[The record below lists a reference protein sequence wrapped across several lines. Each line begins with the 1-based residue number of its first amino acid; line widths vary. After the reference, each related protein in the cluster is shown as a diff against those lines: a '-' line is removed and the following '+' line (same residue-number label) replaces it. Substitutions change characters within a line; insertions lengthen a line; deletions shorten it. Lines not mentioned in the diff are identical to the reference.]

1 MYRTLALM
9 MLCAALA
16 ACKPTPR
23 TAPGAH
29 RTPPPAQQAPAEE
42 AAPAAPEATP
52 APAPEPA
59 PAPAAEPADA
69 LLKVRAARQE
79 YSLLQPWEKKTADED
94 SALGVYLGEGR
105 VLTVAEPL
113 RAATYVELGL
123 PDDSRKVPARVLR
136 RDDDL
141 NLALLTVEH
150 EADASLFDTRTAL
163 ALGEPLAL
171 GAEAELA
178 ALVRGLTPVHIPMLV
193 QGVNGGVPHFV
204 ARTAAPAPEG
214 HDQGAPVMQGGKL
227 AGLSVSVESDAL
239 ALEFV
244 NAELIARFLG
254 GAHQPG
260 TPVLGLRFTPLDD
273 PVLRRYLELPE
284 GQDGLYVSAVIPG
297 SAAESAGVAPG
308 DVITAID
315 GMAVDAQ
322 GRCKHPLYGLY
333 DAVAL
338 LRIAK
343 PLGETLPLRLYR
355 HGEQLELPVPLNREV
370 AEQGLHAVE
379 SADSAPRYILWGG
392 LVFQPLTES
401 YLNAVRQR
409 SNGDLPL
416 PFLRL
421 TQREKELAEEGVKE
435 PVGLTMVIPTPATLG
450 YESARFSVVKAVNG
464 KPVHSFAELA
474 ELLDEPTEDGV
485 TEIRLDT
492 APYSIYLDRAA
503 AETANDQIRR
513 RGIPVLRN
521 L

>member
-9 MLCAALA
+9 LLCAALA

-23 TAPGAH
+23 TAPDAH
-29 RTPPPAQQAPAEE
+29 RTQPPAPQTPAEPQ
-42 AAPAAPEATP
+42 PAAPETP
-52 APAPEPA
+52 PAPEPA
-59 PAPAAEPADA
+59 PQPAPAPEAANA
-69 LLKVRAARQE
+69 LLQVHAARQE
-79 YSLLQPWEKKTADED
+79 YSLLLPWEKKAADED

-113 RAATYVELGL
+113 RAATYVELRL
-123 PDDSRKVPARVLR
+123 PDESRKVPARVLK

-150 EADASLFDTRTAL
+150 EEDASLFDSRTAL

-193 QGVNGGVPHFV
+193 QGVSGEVPHLV

-214 HDQGAPVMQGGKL
+214 HDQGAPVMKDGKL

-239 ALEFV
+239 ALELI
-244 NAELIARFLG
+244 NAELISRFLCE
-254 GAHQPG
+254 AHRPG
-260 TPVLGLRFTPLDD
+260 TPVLGLRFTSLDD
-273 PVLRRYLELPE
+273 SVLRRYLELPE
-284 GQDGLYVSAVIPG
+284 GQDGLYVSTVIPG
-297 SAAESAGVAPG
+297 SAAESAGIAPG

-322 GRCKHPLYGLY
+322 GRCRHPLYGLY
-333 DAVAL
+333 DAASL

-343 PLGETLPLRLYR
+343 PLGETLTLRLYR

-370 AEQGLHAVE
+370 AEHGLHALE
-379 SADSAPRYILWGG
+379 AADSAPRYVLWGG

-401 YLNAVRQR
+401 YLGAVRRR

-421 TQREKELAEEGVKE
+421 TQREKELVEEGVKE

-450 YESARFSVVKAVNG
+450 YEEARFSVVKAVNG
-464 KPVHSFAELA
+464 KPVHDFAELA

-492 APYSIYLDRAA
+492 APYSIYIDRAA
-503 AETANDQIRR
+503 AETANDQFRR
-513 RGIPVLRN
+513 RGIPVLKN